1 MRAVPPKREPRPSRL
16 IACTSDVAFGT
27 ENFEQAMK
35 LAERT
40 IQFADTLTILTDGYI
55 KAGRVSHAE
64 GATPGATRHFTEA
77 TKGTVVN
84 AMAAL
89 GLAQIQ
95 LKAGKTLTGGRLMT
109 LAESCPHRRNPCRH
123 PYTRLLSSIS
133 EQPAFC

>member
-1 MRAVPPKREPRPSRL
+1 ML
-16 IACTSDVAFGT
+16 IACTSDVVFGA
-27 ENFEQAMK
+27 EKFEQAMK

-64 GATPGATRHFTEA
+64 GSDSDATRHFTEA
-77 TKGTVVN
+77 TKGPTVN

-95 LKAGKTLTGGRLMT
+95 LKAGKALAGGRLIT
-109 LAESCPHRRNPCRH
+109 LAKSCPHRRNPCRYPH
-123 PYTRLLSSIS
+123 PRFLSSIS
-133 EQPAFC
+133 KQPTFC

>member
-1 MRAVPPKREPRPSRL
+1 ML
-16 IACTSDVAFGT
+16 IACMSDVVFGT
-27 ENFEQAMK
+27 EKFEQAMK

-64 GATPGATRHFTEA
+64 GSTPDATRHFTEA
-77 TKGTVVN
+77 TKGPVVS

-95 LKAGKTLTGGRLMT
+95 LKAGKTLAGGRLII
-109 LAESCPHRRNPCRH
+109 LAKSCPHRRNSCRYPH
-123 PYTRLLSSIS
+123 TRFLSSIS
-133 EQPAFC
+133 QQPALH